1 VNDLAD
7 GINEL
12 QCGVSFEYSSVSI
25 LMYADDIALLSET
38 AEGLQRQLDYLHQW
52 CYKWRME
59 INEKKTRV
67 VHYRKPGTDR
77 HQQYF
82 HCGNKIVNIIE
93 TYKYLGLWINEFL
106 DTQTMVKELANSA
119 TRALGKITVKLKA
132 MGGLTYSG
140 YTKLYN
146 SIVDPILTY
155 ASGVWG
161 TKEYKILNTVQNKA
175 RRQYLGVPL
184 SNTWGDMCWSSVT
197 SRLVQ
202 EV

>member
-1 VNDLAD
+1 
-7 GINEL
+7 
-12 QCGVSFEYSSVSI
+12 
-25 LMYADDIALLSET
+25 
-38 AEGLQRQLDYLHQW
+38 
-52 CYKWRME
+52 
-59 INEKKTRV
+59 
-67 VHYRKPGTDR
+67 
-77 HQQYF
+77 
-82 HCGNKIVNIIE
+82 
-93 TYKYLGLWINEFL
+93 
-106 DTQTMVKELANSA
+106 MVKELANSA

-184 SNTWGDMCWSSVT
+184 RTPNMATWGDMGWTSVT
-197 SRLVQ
+197 SRLRQ
-202 EV
+202 EVIHLQCRIHKMPDGRLPKTFMVGQEELQIIVVKTGHIGSNI